1 MPAAYRK
8 SGNVWLQNDHPERRQ
23 GGVGRST
30 LSRNFL
36 VSSALAGFRTV
47 GFDMDRQATL
57 HKWHVRREKTRETT
71 DCPATDVRR
80 AALSDWRA
88 IVADSAGFQIAVV
101 DTAPGIEENM
111 ASMIE
116 LCRAASLVVVPSGVT
131 HDDIESVVPWMRT
144 LRENRLSAAFVLNKA
159 NRRLCSFELARTTLL
174 RCGNLCPVEIPTLE
188 DIHSPAA
195 NGLCSMDFTNAKGGG
210 PMEGVW
216 TYVQREIDL

>member
-1 MPAAYRK
+1 MALDGGLGTVLCPLRIDA
-8 SGNVWLQNDHPERRQ
+8 WLQDDHPERRQ
-23 GGVGRST
+23 GRSFGRST
-30 LSRNFL
+30 LARNFL

-116 LCRAASLVVVPSGVT
+116 LCRAAALVVVPSGVT
-131 HDDIESVVPWMRT
+131 HDDIESVVP
-144 LRENRLSAAFVLNKA
+144 
-159 NRRLCSFELARTTLL
+159 
-174 RCGNLCPVEIPTLE
+174 
-188 DIHSPAA
+188 
-195 NGLCSMDFTNAKGGG
+195 
-210 PMEGVW
+210 
-216 TYVQREIDL
+216 